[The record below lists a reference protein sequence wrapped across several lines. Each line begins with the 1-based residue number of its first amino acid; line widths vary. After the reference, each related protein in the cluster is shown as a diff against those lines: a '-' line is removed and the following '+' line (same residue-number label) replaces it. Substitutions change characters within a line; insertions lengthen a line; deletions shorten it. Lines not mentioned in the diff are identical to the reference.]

1 MQATCRERGLKT
13 NARNGQPP
21 LPRGWQKNPVG
32 QVTRIKREQR
42 RLRGALRD
50 IEAWLVEEFDNI
62 PRTELSANAG
72 GITVNRYEYLISLPE
87 LERIISELA
96 RRLGDL
102 PDDLLVEATVAAYRQ
117 GTGDEVVNLAAIS
130 QDYTRE
136 ISQVIQSEPWQRR
149 VALVRARVFEQ
160 MAAFEGDTA
169 NDLGRVLSQAVQD
182 GLNPMRVRD
191 TIRDRFGVSRSRAE
205 RIARSE
211 IAGAYRRARLDEDRD
226 ANERLGIRTGLL
238 WLSGFLPDSRPTH
251 LALNGE
257 IVTQDFVR
265 EFYTNPGDSVNCVCA
280 QVSVLLDENGN
291 VVTPGVVE
299 RVKSAAPATEG
310 EPIGNAACPCR

>member
-1 MQATCRERGLKT
+1 LKT

-21 LPRGWQKNPVG
+21 LPRGWRKNPIG

-50 IEAWLVEEFDNI
+50 IEAWLVEEFDRI
-62 PRTELSANAG
+62 PRTELSANAR
-72 GITVNRYEYLISLPE
+72 GITANRYEYLISLPE

-205 RIARSE
+205 RVARTE
-211 IAGAYRRARLDEDRD
+211 ITTAYRRARWDEDSD

-238 WLSGFLPDSRPTH
+238 WISAFAPNSRQSH
-251 LALNGE
+251 MALNGE
-257 IVTQDFVR
+257 VVTQDFVR
-265 EFYTNPGDSVNCVCA
+265 EFYSDSGSSINCMCN
-280 QVSVLLDENGN
+280 QTSVLLDDDGN

-299 RVKSAAPATEG
+299 RVKSAAPATTG
-310 EPIGNAACPCR
+310 EPIANTRACACH